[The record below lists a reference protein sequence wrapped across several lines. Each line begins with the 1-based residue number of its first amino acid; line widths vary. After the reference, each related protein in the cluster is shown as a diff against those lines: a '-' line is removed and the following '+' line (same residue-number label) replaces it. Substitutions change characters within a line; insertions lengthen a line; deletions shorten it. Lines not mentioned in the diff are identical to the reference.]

1 MVLPASCVW
10 RWIRACY
17 INQQAIMVIISGKR
31 WTRFITVGILSLV
44 LIFSIHLLD
53 FANPFSNPDEL
64 SASMD
69 VITACAKSDSEHSND
84 SHSAVPKIPNVVH
97 QIWKTTDLQTYST
110 QMTAS
115 HDSWKQTLEPLNYTI
130 NLWTDDDILQLI
142 NGSYPWLLSTYE
154 GYPQNIQRADMARLL
169 VIHAEGGIY
178 ADLDVYPTSATQIQC
193 LQRLNLEA
201 IFAPVSGT
209 LGLSNHFF
217 MAEPRSTFLQ
227 WALYEGKRR
236 GGATSRFIPI
246 PYLRVFWSTGPTMVT
261 AAFRKYAWLYGTL
274 QNNLG
279 LLDDGYSTAVIQ
291 HKAGRS
297 WHGSDGRALNY
308 IADHVRMDSLV
319 VVVAFFSIILG
330 VAYFVRR
337 RYF

>member
-1 MVLPASCVW
+1 M
-10 RWIRACY
+10 Y
-17 INQQAIMVIISGKR
+17 ITQQAIMGIISGRR
-31 WTRFITVGILSLV
+31 WTRFIGIGILSLV
-44 LIFSIHLLD
+44 LVFSIHLLD
-53 FANPFSNPDEL
+53 FANPFSNPDDL
-64 SASMD
+64 SALMD
-69 VITACAKSDSEHSND
+69 VITACAKSDTDSEHPND
-84 SHSAVPKIPNVVH
+84 SHSAAPQIPNVVH
-97 QIWKTTDLQTYST
+97 QIWKTTDLRTYST

-115 HDSWKQTLEPLNYTI
+115 HDRWKQTLEPLNYTI
-130 NLWTDDDILQLI
+130 KLWTDDDILQLI

-193 LQRLNLEA
+193 LQSLNLEA

-217 MAEPRSTFLQ
+217 MAEPRSPFLL

-274 QNNLG
+274 QSNLG
-279 LLDDGYSTAVIQ
+279 LLDDGYTTAVIQ

-297 WHGSDGRALNY
+297 WHGSDGRAFNY

-330 VAYFVRR
+330 VAWFVRR